1 MYFMDIDF
9 AAGTV
14 TCAAHP
20 STIREMGRN
29 HPLCGPPTRV
39 VARRGL
45 VREAHENTLEACDLA
60 VRAGADGIALDVAT
74 TRDGVLFCFRDDPV
88 ARACL
93 LGPGA
98 PELSE
103 WSSDDVAAVTLPET
117 VAYPRARIDYG
128 RAAAIP
134 RLEDVLASLRC
145 QTLVVIR
152 LAASGISADSS
163 LPGPAVYRLAT
174 RAAELVCRLGLIE
187 RALFTSTDA
196 LALHRV
202 RRATRGRAATAF
214 QWDDTVPLI
223 GAHTGRGVTRPGRT
237 DVVLG
242 PLARVLDRLKISGP
256 ARRLLGSGAAATFEF
271 TSLAR
276 ETVHE
281 LKAQGTLVG
290 SHTLFPLDL
299 HGREHAFDETLQARI
314 LERLAQAGLD
324 WVETDDPR
332 RARDVIDRG
341 WTATFIAER

>member
-1 MYFMDIDF
+1 
-9 AAGTV
+9 
-14 TCAAHP
+14 
-20 STIREMGRN
+20 MGRN

-45 VREAHENTLEACDLA
+45 VRDAHENTLEAFDLA
-60 VRAGADGIALDVAT
+60 ARAGADGVALDVAT
-74 TRDGVLFCFRDDPV
+74 ARDGVLFCFRDEPA

-98 PELSE
+98 PELSD
-103 WSSDDVAAVTLPET
+103 WSSHDVAAVALPET
-117 VAYPRARIDYG
+117 VAYPRARIAYG
-128 RAAAIP
+128 RTARIP
-134 RLEDVLASLRC
+134 RLEDALTSLRP
-145 QTLVVIR
+145 QTLIVIR
-152 LAASGISADSS
+152 IAPTALAADGL
-163 LPGPAVYRLAT
+163 LPGAAAYRLAT
-174 RAAELVCRLGLIE
+174 RAAEVVCHLGLLE
-187 RALFTSTDA
+187 RTLFTSTDA

-223 GAHTGRGVTRPGRT
+223 GAHTGRGAARPGRA

-271 TSLAR
+271 TALAR

-314 LERLAQAGLD
+314 LERLAMAGLD
-324 WVETDDPR
+324 WVETDDPH

-341 WTATFIAER
+341 WTATFVAEG